1 MSMKKLVFMSLLVGS
16 LLIGTT
22 VVNAAGDGAMKSKD
36 KMKYVSFSEQINQI
50 KELIEGPD
58 LILKDAS
65 RAVVNFDISED
76 NRITVNEIKT
86 DNIELE
92 KFIFEQMNG
101 KKIKGNNVE
110 MKNMM
115 VAFVFRNEK

>member
-1 MSMKKLVFMSLLVGS
+1 M
-16 LLIGTT
+16 
-22 VVNAAGDGAMKSKD
+22 
-36 KMKYVSFSEQINQI
+36 
-50 KELIEGPD
+50 
-58 LILKDAS
+58 
-65 RAVVNFDISED
+65 NFDISED